1 MYKKIRSHPSVYKI
15 YGNKLVNEN
24 SITQELLNQNVKS
37 FKDLLDEQ
45 YKSAKDYNPKI
56 EWFEGTWSRYKPER
70 GKDKRGVTGPLHL
83 FYLYLF
89 QVYILTKFL
98 QTILF

>member
-56 EWFEGTWSRYKPER
+56 EWFEGTCSSYIPER
-70 GKDKRGVTGPLHL
+70 GKDKRGITGYDENKLKL
-83 FYLYLF
+83 
-89 QVYILTKFL
+89 ISD
-98 QTILF
+98 